1 MKKSIVIGGLLIGVS
16 VLVVNTPGVKAHFD
30 AAYAAWED
38 GRLRDHL
45 SPSHFV
51 RWRHQLGGG
60 SASGGGHHAGLD
72 SSPVPASAECP
83 QTSFTPPRLVD
94 PRSPKEFGAAGNGT
108 TDDTKAFQAAVDA
121 GDVLVPAGT
130 YLLNDTVVI
139 TASHR
144 RIQCEP
150 GVTLRKTIRKDG
162 NMFNFEGPLTGNSL
176 VGCNFVGANPT
187 RIREW
192 ERPGHYDIPVQTN
205 GAVDDFVLAGNSF
218 RDFFGQSMFQ
228 TEGQGGGTGDV
239 LVFNSFANC
248 PLYGIAL
255 VGSVNGRI
263 AYNLADNCRMGPENN
278 DATQDTGGNVL
289 ECNRM
294 INGGNITG
302 GSNGEGGVDYSGNI
316 VRHNILDG
324 GYMQISPPERGKAA
338 RYIGNTCNDCATE

>member
-51 RWRHQLGGG
+51 RWWHQLRGG

-72 SSPVPASAECP
+72 SSPVPASANCP
-83 QTSFTPPRLVD
+83 KTSFTPPRLVD